1 MRVLATGGTRYW
13 KDGRDA
19 PDVQLSLLDYPKT
32 ERHPE
37 FSLSLRVNFASG
49 AATEQFGMRFYGR
62 EGIIH
67 ATPTQVTLAKP
78 TKATDPGLSIGSFS
92 LAMQQQLT
100 QAHRQKYPLWQPAA
114 STLPE
119 TSETRV
125 TVPSSYNM
133 HLEHHRN
140 FYAAV
145 RSRKPV
151 FEDALFGLRTA
162 GPALLC
168 NTSQFSGKICR
179 WNPEKMATS

>member
-1 MRVLATGGTRYW
+1 M
-13 KDGRDA
+13 
-19 PDVQLSLLDYPKT
+19 SLK
-32 ERHPE
+32 
-37 FSLSLRVNFASG
+37 VNFASG
-49 AATEQFGMRFYGR
+49 AATEQFGLRFYGR

-67 ATPTQVTLAKP
+67 VTPNQVTLAKP
-78 TKATDPGLSIGSFS
+78 GKQNDPGLSVGSFCK
-92 LAMQQQLT
+92 AMQDELT
-100 QAHRQKYPLWQPAA
+100 KVHREKYPVWQPSA

-119 TSETRV
+119 TGETRV

-151 FEDALFGLRTA
+151 MEDAVFGLRTA

-179 WNPEKMATS
+179 WDPEKMTAL